1 MRPLRVREVRALLP
15 ARHPLARDVRV
26 PGEHWIT
33 HSRIASPMS
42 SWPAYRETRASW
54 GIDALGPFVVE
65 VELTDDTVGVGVSTG
80 DAPACFLLERHLARF
95 AEGRELSRASIR
107 ECWEQMYAASLPYG
121 RKGLAL
127 HAISALDLALW
138 DAWARSRGE
147 PVYALL
153 GGAVRTKIPAY
164 ATTPD
169 AGAAQALGFAGAKL
183 PLPAGAA
190 DGASG
195 LAENV
200 AGAKRARAMCGA
212 DPTFFLAYDCYM
224 SLDVPSAVQ
233 LAASLDGLGLAW
245 LEECLPPDDYW
256 GYRELHA
263 AIGGRI
269 ALAAGEHEATA
280 AGFRLLLEYCPLD
293 IVQPDLSW
301 CGGLSELLEVVG
313 LARAAGAQVVPHGS
327 SVYGYHLA
335 AADEGIPFVEFPLLD
350 PSGTEVVPPYAPLLV
365 GEPVPVGG
373 VVSVGD
379 APGFGVHRNQGITWD
394 RPWVG

>member
-1 MRPLRVREVRALLP
+1 MTKVTV
-15 ARHPLARDVRV
+15 RDVRAFV
-26 PGEHWIT
+26 PASSVLTRDARLPGEHWIT

-42 SWPAYRETRASW
+42 AWPAYRQTRASW

-65 VELTDDTVGVGVSTG
+65 VELADGTVGVGLSTG
-80 DAPACFLLERHLARF
+80 AVPACFLVEGHLARF
-95 AEGRELSRASIR
+95 VEGRELSRGSIR

-127 HAISALDLALW
+127 HAISAVDLALW
-138 DAWARSRGE
+138 DAWGRTRGE

-169 AGAAQALGFAGAKL
+169 AGAAHALGFVGAKL

-190 DGASG
+190 DGVSG
-195 LAENV
+195 LVENV
-200 AGAKRARAMCGA
+200 AGAKRAREVCGE

-224 SLDVPSAVQ
+224 SLDVPTAVH
-233 LAASLDGLGLAW
+233 LAEGLDGLGLAW

-280 AGFRLLLEYCPLD
+280 AGFRVLLEYCPLD

-301 CGGLSELLEVVG
+301 CGGLSELLEVVE
-313 LARAAGAQVVPHGS
+313 LARAVGAQVVPHGS
-327 SVYGYHLA
+327 SIYGYHLA
-335 AADEGIPFVEFPLLD
+335 AADAAIPFVEFPLLS
-350 PSGTEVVPPYAPLLV
+350 PSGTEVVPPYAPLLA

-379 APGFGVHRNQGITWD
+379 APGFGVRRNEGITWD
-394 RPWVG
+394 RPCVR